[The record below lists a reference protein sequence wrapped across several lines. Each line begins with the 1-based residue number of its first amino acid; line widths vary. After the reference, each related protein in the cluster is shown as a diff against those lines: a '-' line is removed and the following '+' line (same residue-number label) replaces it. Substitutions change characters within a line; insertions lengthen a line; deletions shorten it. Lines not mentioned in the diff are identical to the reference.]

1 MIFTLEKTKRTPS
14 VELSEKMLVV
24 KGECYPENIAE
35 FSEPIMENVQAVLD
49 KAQVFDVIFEL
60 IYFNS
65 SSAKFLFDFFEY
77 LEESAESGREILI
90 QWCYRREDD
99 TMLEAGEDFQ
109 EDVESCTYELVA
121 IETEAVG

>member
-65 SSAKFLFDFFEY
+65 SSAMFLFDLFNMLDDAAGNGCEIAVKWRYATDDDSMEEAGADFEDAFEHASY
-77 LEESAESGREILI
+77 
-90 QWCYRREDD
+90 
-99 TMLEAGEDFQ
+99 MLEPSDK
-109 EDVESCTYELVA
+109 L
-121 IETEAVG
+121 

>member
-65 SSAKFLFDFFEY
+65 SSAMFLFDLFNM
-77 LEESAESGREILI
+77 LDDAAGNGCEIWI
-90 QWCYRREDD
+90 PP
-99 TMLEAGEDFQ
+99 AFK
-109 EDVESCTYELVA
+109 VEKF
-121 IETEAVG
+121 

>member
-35 FSEPIMENVQAVLD
+35 FSEPIMENVQAVLE
-49 KAQVFDVIFEL
+49 KARVFDVIFEL

-65 SSAKFLFDFFEY
+65 SSAMFLFDLFNM
-77 LEESAESGREILI
+77 LDDAAGNGCEIAVK
-90 QWCYRREDD
+90 WRYAADD
-99 TMLEAGEDFQ
+99 DSMEEAGADFEDAF
-109 EDVESCTYELVA
+109 ENASYELEPRDE
-121 IETEAVG
+121 I